1 MSSQDFTPKKRPRW
15 VKAFLASLALLGNVR
30 LACETAEIDRRTAYY
45 LREADPTFAAEW
57 ETALEDSAD
66 LLEQEARRRAEQGVQ
81 RLKFHNGSAIMVQA
95 LSPEGIP
102 LANDKNEP
110 IMVPYV
116 EHEYS
121 DTLAIF
127 LLKGIR
133 PEKYRER
140 SDVKQRTLQTNVDL
154 NWDDMPPD
162 LRDAFVERRMSL
174 DDVLRELHQRTT
186 RA

>member
-1 MSSQDFTPKKRPRW
+1 MSSQDFTPKKRARW
-15 VKAFLASLALLGNVR
+15 VKAFLSSLARLGNVR

-45 LREADPTFAAEW
+45 LRDADPSFAADW
-57 ETALEDSAD
+57 EQALEDSAD

-81 RLKFHNGSAIMVQA
+81 RLKFHNGAAIMVQA
-95 LSPEGIP
+95 ISPEGMP
-102 LANDKNEP
+102 LVNADNEP

-140 SDVKQRTLQTNVDL
+140 ADLRHSGRVDL
-154 NWDDMPPD
+154 GA
-162 LRDAFVERRMSL
+162 LSDA
-174 DDVLRELHQRTT
+174 ELL
-186 RA
+186 AIAEAKSAS

>member
-1 MSSQDFTPKKRPRW
+1 MTSQDFTSKKRPRW
-15 VKAFLASLALLGNVR
+15 VKAFLSSLARLGNVR

-45 LREADPTFAAEW
+45 LREADEAFAAEW
-57 ETALEDSAD
+57 DQALEDSAD

-81 RLKFHNGSAIMVQA
+81 RLKFHNGAVIMVQA
-95 LSPEGIP
+95 QSPEGLP
-102 LANDKNEP
+102 LVNAEGEP

-127 LLKGIR
+127 LLKAIR

-140 SDVKQRTLQTNVDL
+140 ADVRHSGKIDVSKLSDDE
-154 NWDDMPPD
+154 
-162 LRDAFVERRMSL
+162 LRAIAES
-174 DDVLRELHQRTT
+174 
-186 RA
+186 